1 MQMDVSRPPEY
12 ANTTVSLEGSACAEL
27 AITADEALVQALVEV
42 FVEVV
47 IVTSFLDD
55 GVQFAW
61 CNAVCG
67 AVQLAWCNAAC
78 VVQCSLC
85 GAAIVQWSED
95 ARDMRT

>member
-27 AITADEALVQALVEV
+27 AITADEALVEA

-55 GVQFAW
+55 EVQLAW

-67 AVQLAWCNAAC
+67 AMQLVWCSNSAMQRRC
-78 VVQCSLC
+78 
-85 GAAIVQWSED
+85 
-95 ARDMRT
+95 ARYAHMNRQNFTRCYICC

>member
-12 ANTTVSLEGSACAEL
+12 ANTTVSLEGSAFAEL
-27 AITADEALVQALVEV
+27 AITADEALVEV

-55 GVQFAW
+55 GVQLVW

-67 AVQLAWCNAAC
+67 AMRFVWCNA
-78 VVQCSLC
+78 VC

>member
-12 ANTTVSLEGSACAEL
+12 ANTTVSLEGSAFAEL
-27 AITADEALVQALVEV
+27 AITADGALAQALVEA

-55 GVQFAW
+55 EVQLAW

-67 AVQLAWCNAAC
+67 AVLLVWCNAAC
-78 VVQCSLC
+78 VVQCS
-85 GAAIVQWSED
+85 V
-95 ARDMRT
+95 